1 MGEITRQNFMEELI
15 KTFHIDIK
23 LIIAQLVN
31 FGIVLFVLKKFAYG
45 PVLKMMQE
53 RTEKIEKGM
62 ADAESAGKKIL
73 EIAEKEKEVLVQ
85 ARKEA
90 QEIVTKAEEIAK
102 KNKEEIITEA
112 KNQSEKILSDSAKKI
127 EQEKNQMLQEVKGQI
142 AELVIAATGKVIG
155 EKIDSEKDR
164 GIISKALQN

>member
-1 MGEITRQNFMEELI
+1 MEELI
-15 KTFHIDIK
+15 KTFHIDLK

-85 ARKEA
+85 ARKQA

-112 KNQSEKILSDSAKKI
+112 KNQSEKILSDAGKKI

-155 EKIDSEKDR
+155 EKIDSEKDKEL
-164 GIISKALQN
+164 IAEAIK

>member
-1 MGEITRQNFMEELI
+1 MEELI

-31 FGIVLFVLKKFAYG
+31 FGIVLFVLKKYAYG

-53 RTEKIEKGM
+53 RTDKIEKGM

-73 EIAEKEKEVLVQ
+73 EIAEKEKEVLIQ

-112 KNQSEKILSDSAKKI
+112 KTNPKKFY
-127 EQEKNQMLQEVKGQI
+127 QI
-142 AELVIAATGKVIG
+142 QPRKLNKKKT
-155 EKIDSEKDR
+155 R
-164 GIISKALQN
+164 

>member
-1 MGEITRQNFMEELI
+1 MEELI
-15 KTFHIDIK
+15 KTFHIDLK

-31 FGIVLFVLKKFAYG
+31 FGIVLFVLKRYAYG

-53 RTEKIEKGM
+53 RTDKIEKGM

-73 EIAEKEKEVLVQ
+73 EIAEKEKQVLIE
-85 ARKEA
+85 ARKQA

-127 EQEKNQMLQEVKGQI
+127 EQEKNQMMQEVKGQI

-155 EKIDSEKDR
+155 EKMDEEKDAQL
-164 GIISKALQN
+164 IKNAIEK

>member
-1 MGEITRQNFMEELI
+1 MEELI

-31 FGIVLFVLKKFAYG
+31 FGIVLLVLKKYAYG

-53 RTEKIEKGM
+53 RTDKIEKGM

-73 EIAEKEKEVLVQ
+73 EIAEKEKE
-85 ARKEA
+85 
-90 QEIVTKAEEIAK
+90 IVTKAEEIAK
-102 KNKEEIITEA
+102 KNKEEIIIEA

-127 EQEKNQMLQEVKGQI
+127 EQEKNQMMQEVKGQI
-142 AELVIAATGKVIG
+142 AELVIAATGKVLN
-155 EKIDSEKDR
+155 EKIDGEKDAQL
-164 GIISKALQN
+164 IKNAIEK